1 MSARADN
8 LVVCLMGPTA
18 GGKTGLA
25 GELVERLP
33 LEIVSADS
41 AMVYRGMDIGTA
53 KPDAATLERAPH
65 RLIDIREPE
74 ESYSAGEFRRDA
86 LAEIA
91 AIHDAGRIPLVVG
104 GTMLY
109 FRALCEGLAPL
120 PQANPGLRAELD
132 ARAAAAGWPALH
144 AELAGVDR
152 AAAARIDPND
162 AQRIQRA
169 LEVHAITGRPLSEL
183 QRSPPPAGPRLE
195 FLRLALV
202 PASGADA
209 RARIAQRFE
218 DMLERGLLE
227 EVRRL
232 RERPGLTAASPSMRA
247 VGYRQLWAHLDGEL
261 DFPTACKAA
270 VTATRRLAKRQR
282 TWLRA
287 ERDLS
292 VLDPL
297 ENGVAAQITALIED
311 ALE

>member
-1 MSARADN
+1 
-8 LVVCLMGPTA
+8 MGPTA

-25 GELVERLP
+25 AELVERLP

-86 LAEIA
+86 VAEIA

-109 FRALCEGLAPL
+109 FRALCEGLALL
-120 PQANPGLRAELD
+120 PQADPELRAELD

-144 AELAGVDR
+144 AELAEVDR

-218 DMLERGLLE
+218 EMLERGLLE

-270 VTATRRLAKRQR
+270 VIATRRLAKRQR